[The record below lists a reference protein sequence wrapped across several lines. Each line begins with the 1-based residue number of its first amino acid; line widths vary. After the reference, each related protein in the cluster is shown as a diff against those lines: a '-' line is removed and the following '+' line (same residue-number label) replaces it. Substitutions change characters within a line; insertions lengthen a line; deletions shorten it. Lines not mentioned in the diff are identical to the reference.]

1 MKLKRFFLISFLIFC
16 ISFNPV
22 LAASTS
28 EPTYYGWDYLLGTL
42 IAIAILGG
50 IWHILGEVSRFLRN
64 YFDTLIDKSIP
75 ENIKKLELP
84 TDNPK
89 GARLAGFGW
98 IVIGFIWLFFW
109 FFVLD
114 FINAIFHFNR
124 GLDIIFVILS
134 SYRGPTPSPPKPVP
148 SY

>member
-1 MKLKRFFLISFLIFC
+1 MKLKGFFSIFFFIFC

-50 IWHILGEVSRFLRN
+50 IWHIPGEVSRFFTRF
-64 YFDTLIDKSIP
+64 FDTLLDKSLP
-75 ENIKKLELP
+75 ENIKNLELP

-89 GARLAGFGW
+89 GSRLTGVGW
-98 IVIGFIWLFFW
+98 IVIGFIWSYFW
-109 FFVLD
+109 FFVGLYIID
-114 FINAIFHFNR
+114 FFNKKPF
-124 GLDIIFVILS
+124 FVILF
-134 SYRGPTPSPPKPVP
+134 
-148 SY
+148 